1 MAQLDGGSQWP
12 PYSMWYHVAVILL
25 VWALVE
31 DWEAMDSSPERT
43 EKALEVV
50 SSCLPSKAAWT
61 AAGSVGGFS

>member
-1 MAQLDGGSQWP
+1 
-12 PYSMWYHVAVILL
+12 MWYHVAVILL

-61 AAGSVGGFS
+61 AAGTVGGFS

>member
-1 MAQLDGGSQWP
+1 MSRERPQPVVPRGD
-12 PYSMWYHVAVILL
+12 VILL

-31 DWEAMDSSPERT
+31 NWEAMDSSPERT

-61 AAGSVGGFS
+61 AAGTVGGFS